1 MATIAM
7 DDIFYT
13 GPGVDNVPR
22 DDVVRVR
29 VDPSVRRINNGAFVF
44 CKKLTEWSCVKAS
57 CK

>member
-1 MATIAM
+1 M

-13 GPGVDNVPR
+13 GPGGDNVPR